1 MKIGTPHVYMIR
13 MAFKLSRWL
22 LLTSQMYLTGKTFTN
37 CFKEKAIAYI
47 EIIDKCYGPATG
59 DSSPCVMVD
68 FDCAPR
74 A

>member
-13 MAFKLSRWL
+13 TAFKLSRWL
-22 LLTSQMYLTGKTFTN
+22 LLTSQTYLTGKTFTN
-37 CFKEKAIAYI
+37 CFKEEAIAYI

-74 A
+74 E